1 MTTSDYIRDARVAII
16 GAGAVGSVLAYRL
29 AQAGAKVTV
38 IDRATPGSATTGRT
52 FAWLNGMDK
61 PPRPYHR
68 MSVMGIRDHED
79 LADELGGNWVHV
91 TGSLHWTD
99 KRDTARAAAL
109 EESVRQLRGWGM
121 RVDRATPEQVR
132 RDLEPDLV
140 LDQDQVSAV
149 YLVPR
154 SGWLEPARLVAG
166 ALGGA
171 REQYG
176 ATVVRGDVAALPVA
190 GGMVERVV
198 MADGRVIEA
207 DLVVNAAGPDGGRV
221 AALAG
226 SSLPVERTPGLLLVS
241 EPVPARLR
249 RVAYGPGIHLRPD
262 GGGRVMV
269 QWEPLDSLAVDGALL
284 AADDARVRDAMDRAA
299 AVLPALAGAGVESV
313 RLGVRAMPRDGYP
326 LAGFDPGVGNLY
338 HVVTHSGITLA
349 ARLALLITEELTGG
363 EVSELAPYA
372 PGRTGSAFPGGHGS
386 AE

>member
-1 MTTSDYIRDARVAII
+1 VTTSDYIRDARVAVI
-16 GAGAVGSVLAYRL
+16 GAGAIGSVLAYRL
-29 AQAGAKVTV
+29 AQAGAAVTV
-38 IDRATPGSATTGRT
+38 IDRAPPGSGTTGRT
-52 FAWLNGMDK
+52 FAWLNGIDK

-68 MSVMGIRDHED
+68 MSIMAIRDQED
-79 LADELGGNWVHV
+79 LADELGGDWVHV

-99 KRDTARAAAL
+99 RRDTGRAAAL

-121 RVDRATPEQVR
+121 RVDRATPEHVR

-140 LDQDQVSAV
+140 LDPDQVSAV

-176 ATVVRGDVAALPVA
+176 ATIVRGDVAALPVSA
-190 GGMVERVV
+190 GMVERVV
-198 MADGRVIEA
+198 LADGQVIEA

-226 SSLPVERTPGLLLVS
+226 SSLPLERTPGILLVT
-241 EPVPARLR
+241 EPVAARLK

-269 QWEPLDSLAVDGALL
+269 QWEPLDSLAVEGAPP
-284 AADDARVRDAMDRAA
+284 AADAAPVREAMERAA
-299 AVLPALAGAGVESV
+299 AVLPALAGAAVESV
-313 RLGVRAMPRDGYP
+313 RLGIRAMPRDGYP
-326 LAGFDPGVGNLY
+326 LAGFDAAVGNLY

-363 EVSELAPYA
+363 DATELESYR
-372 PGRTGSAFPGGHGS
+372 PGRSGSAFARGHGT